1 MKNTSNQTYKELAIP
16 FFKEVF
22 DDIDEVLT
30 SKNIPYYLI
39 GVSAVALEL
48 LKSNIK
54 PSRGTKDIDFAI
66 MLSSTN
72 QFEDVVKALEHKG
85 YNKVKAPWTMYH
97 EQYMVA
103 IDLLPF
109 GEVEQKDT
117 FNFKERNIDLHV
129 LGFKEV
135 LSAHATVPIEDKIAN
150 IPTLQGMIIL
160 KLVSWSDR
168 PDERNNDLSDILLI
182 IKSYSEIA
190 YNDIVENHY
199 DTFIEQGFE
208 PLMVSARVLGRNIAP
223 IAARSERLL
232 SRIIDVLNQ
241 NTENILKSPIA
252 DDWSI
257 KNEWTV
263 EYCIKIL
270 VNLKI
275 GINEFLESK
284 DK

>member
-66 MLSSTN
+66 MLSSIN

-117 FNFKERNIDLHV
+117 FNFKERNIDLNV

-208 PLMVSARVLGRNIAP
+208 PLMVSARVMGRNIAH
-223 IAARSERLL
+223 IAAKSERLQ
-232 SRIIDVLNQ
+232 SRIIDVLK
-241 NTENILKSPIA
+241 T
-252 DDWSI
+252 
-257 KNEWTV
+257 
-263 EYCIKIL
+263 
-270 VNLKI
+270 
-275 GINEFLESK
+275 F
-284 DK
+284 

>member
-30 SKNIPYYLI
+30 SMNIPFYLI

-48 LKSNIK
+48 LKSDIK

-66 MLSSTN
+66 MLSSVT

-97 EQYMVA
+97 EKYMVA

-117 FNFKERNIDLHV
+117 FNFTERNIDLHV

-135 LSAHATVPIEDKIAN
+135 LLEHVTVPIEDKIAN
-150 IPTLQGMIIL
+150 IPSLHGMIIL
-160 KLVSWSDR
+160 KLVAWSDR
-168 PDERNNDLSDILLI
+168 PDERNNDLNDILLI

-223 IAARSERLL
+223 ILSKSKRLHR
-232 SRIIDVLNQ
+232 RIIDVLNR
-241 NTENILKSPIA
+241 NTENIEKSPIA
-252 DDWSI
+252 DDWSR

-270 VNLKI
+270 ENLKI
-275 GINEFLESK
+275 GIAESLESK